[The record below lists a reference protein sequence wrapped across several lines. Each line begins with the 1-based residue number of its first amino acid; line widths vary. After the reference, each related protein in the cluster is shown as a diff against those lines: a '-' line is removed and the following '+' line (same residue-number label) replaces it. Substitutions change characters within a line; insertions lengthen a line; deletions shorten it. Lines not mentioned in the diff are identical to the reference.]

1 MKKPKIKSIGYGFY
15 CILMILI
22 SVLGFILYN
31 LGNWV
36 LDTWGLLSIDEI
48 IFHLKVLLDGTNSDV
63 VLDGINACV
72 PLAVLV
78 LFLSIFLI
86 IGLRN
91 KHGKC
96 MIALFLVAVIACG
109 SAGRAAYEVYDELDV
124 KEYLVSQKKESH
136 FIEQNYVDPRTTKI
150 TFPEQKRNLIYIY
163 LESMES
169 TFASKGDGGG
179 LDFNCILELTTLAE
193 ENTNFSDSDK
203 LGGGYPAY
211 GGTWTMA
218 GIFSQTSG
226 IPIKN
231 SEQTDD
237 VNATLAEQSSFSSQ
251 ARNLEDIL
259 ADEGYNQCFMIG
271 SDATFGGRRAYF
283 ESHGKGQTEICDYN
297 TAKEN
302 GQIPED
308 YYVWWG
314 YEDQKLFANAQE
326 KLTELSSKDEP
337 FNFTML
343 TVDTHFEDGYVCE
356 QCQNEFGDNQYANV
370 MACSSRQVDAFVK
383 WIQQQ
388 PFYENTTIVISGD
401 HLTMD
406 SDFCND
412 VSEDYE
418 RSVYNVFINLPEG
431 LDTSFEKT
439 HSREFATLDMF
450 PTTLAA
456 MGVTIEGDR
465 LALGVNLFSDEQT
478 LTEQYGRKGLD
489 KELMKK
495 SKFYDMLINDV
506 DIDALQKKRKEE
518 AEKQQEEN
526 ADNQENTDNQEQQTN
541 QPDAGVDTS
550 GIETPDAWQGYTQ
563 DNYQYNYND
572 GSNDYWYDGGNSW
585 DNSWNGGYDD
595 NTYVEPTPTPEP
607 TPAPTP
613 EPTPDP
619 TPAPD
624 PAPEPTPTPDPAPD
638 STPTPDP
645 GGGAE
650 SNAGGTTENVN

>member
-48 IFHLKVLLDGTNSDV
+48 IFHLKVPLDGTNSDV

-150 TFPEQKRNLIYIY
+150 AFPEQKRNLIYIY